1 METIHDWN
9 EKIMILIERLK
20 NDRPDLI
27 PFLDEMQTTL
37 PDKIHPE
44 IGIEMLK
51 EYYDSIME
59 FEKLQP

>member
-9 EKIMILIERLK
+9 EKIMLLIERLK

-27 PFLDEMQTTL
+27 SFLDEMQTTL

-44 IGIEMLK
+44 VSIEMLK